1 MILSE
6 EIFKTGKN
14 GIFLRF
20 FVRPSVPC
28 ILSEWDCDNIPYH
41 MHTYLYDAFHHN
53 NIFPYRLQDQFPN
66 VSAHTQKGIDF
77 LEKYG
82 SFIRDRCAIEIEYA
96 SKLRRL
102 TKNYQPKGKKSDD
115 EDNE

>member
-1 MILSE
+1 MMHFI
-6 EIFKTGKN
+6 TTT
-14 GIFLRF
+14 F
-20 FVRPSVPC
+20 FS
-28 ILSEWDCDNIPYH
+28 
-41 MHTYLYDAFHHN
+41 
-53 NIFPYRLQDQFPN
+53 YRLQDQFPN

-96 SKLRRL
+96 AKLRRL

-115 EDNE
+115 EDNEWVLDFFC